1 MVRLDR
7 VFGILLAVIAGWSAF
22 HYPKVA
28 GSIRHR
34 LSVPGGGYPD
44 PSDLRIYGSAAAVIY
59 LLFQGLCT
67 WILKPL
73 ADRLLPRDR
82 WSEQVRQLLCSHF
95 GEMTWK
101 MLYFLMTTAVCLL
114 SFRNERWWPQQL
126 GGEGAEEQLWQGY
139 PMQQN
144 SVYCHLYFYVAFGH
158 HLASL
163 IYILKSPWLPDFFD
177 RLLPCAAALCLIYF
191 SYISNFLRVGVVIL
205 FCHDISDIFTCGC
218 KAFVDTPYHKVTI
231 GLFVLLTVCW
241 FYFRLYTFP
250 SAALFPIYKAIK
262 TRPDHSETEGSSYF
276 IFILLTLSLMNIYW
290 FVLMVKMFVHF
301 ILSGQMR
308 DLHSRVSEEVS
319 SAQSRSREISSKA
332 SKAE

>member
-7 VFGILLAVIAGWSAF
+7 FFGILLAVIAGWSAF

-44 PSDLRIYGSAAAVIY
+44 PTDLRKYGSAAAIIY
-59 LLFQGLCT
+59 LILQGLCT
-67 WILKPL
+67 WMLKPL
-73 ADRLLPRDR
+73 ADRLLPKDR

-95 GEMTWK
+95 GAMTWK
-101 MLYFLMTTAVCLL
+101 MLYFLATAVMCLL
-114 SFRNERWWPQQL
+114 AFRNEPWWPQQL
-126 GGEGAEEQLWQGY
+126 GGEGAEDQLWQGY

-144 SVYCHLYFYVAFGH
+144 SVPCHLYFYVAFGH

-163 IYILKSPWLPDFFD
+163 IYLLKSPWLPDFFD
-177 RLLPCAAALCLIYF
+177 QLLPCVAALCLIYF
-191 SYISNFLRVGVVIL
+191 SYMSNFLRVGVIIL
-205 FCHDISDIFTCGC
+205 FCHDICDIFTCGC

-231 GLFVLLTVCW
+231 GLFMLLTSGW
-241 FYFRLYTFP
+241 FYFRLFTFP
-250 SAALFPIYKAIK
+250 SAALFPIFKAIK
-262 TRPDHSETEGSSYF
+262 TQPNYSETEGSSYF

-301 ILSGQMR
+301 IVSGQMR
-308 DLHSRVSEEVS
+308 DLHSRVSDVDTPVQPRS
-319 SAQSRSREISSKA
+319 GKSVDSRPKSE
-332 SKAE
+332 

>member
-7 VFGILLAVIAGWSAF
+7 VFGILLAVIAFWSAL

-34 LSVPGGGYPD
+34 LGVPGGGYPD
-44 PSDLRIYGSAAAVIY
+44 PSDLRIYGAAAAAFY
-59 LLFQGLCT
+59 LVLQPMERAG
-67 WILKPL
+67 
-73 ADRLLPRDR
+73 A
-82 WSEQVRQLLCSHF
+82 
-95 GEMTWK
+95 
-101 MLYFLMTTAVCLL
+101 TTTLL
-114 SFRNERWWPQQL
+114 SFRGNDLEDVVL
-126 GGEGAEEQLWQGY
+126 FNDYSGY

-144 SVYCHLYFYVAFGH
+144 SIYCHLYFYVAFGH
-158 HLASL
+158 HLATL

-177 RLLPCAAALCLIYF
+177 QLLPCVSALCLIYF
-191 SYISNFLRVGVVIL
+191 SYMSNFLRVGVVIL
-205 FCHDISDIFTCGC
+205 FCHDICDIFTFGC

-231 GLFVLLTVCW
+231 GLFVLLTSCW

-250 SAALFPIYKAIK
+250 SAALFPIFKAIK
-262 TRPDHSETEGSSYF
+262 TRPDNSETESSSYF

-308 DLHSRVSEEVS
+308 DLHSRVSEVDS
-319 SAQSRSREISSKA
+319 SGQPRDRLDVKPSKV
-332 SKAE
+332 E

>member
-7 VFGILLAVIAGWSAF
+7 VFGILLGVIAGWSAL

-34 LSVPGGGYPD
+34 LGVPGGGYPD
-44 PSDLRIYGSAAAVIY
+44 PSDLRIYGSAAAALY
-59 LLFQGLCT
+59 LILQGFCT

-95 GEMTWK
+95 GAMTWK
-101 MLYFLMTTAVCLL
+101 MLYFLMTTALCLL
-114 SFRNERWWPQQL
+114 FFRNEPWWPQQL
-126 GGEGAEEQLWQGY
+126 GGEGAEEELWKGY

-144 SVYCHLYFYVAFGH
+144 SMYCHLYFYVAFGH
-158 HLASL
+158 HLATL
-163 IYILKSPWLPDFFD
+163 IYILKSPCLPDFFD
-177 RLLPCAAALCLIYF
+177 QLLPCVAALCLIYF
-191 SYISNFLRVGVVIL
+191 SYMSNFLRVGVVIL
-205 FCHDISDIFTCGC
+205 FCHDICDIFTFGC
-218 KAFVDTPYHKVTI
+218 KAFVDTPYHKVTV
-231 GLFVLLTVCW
+231 GLFLLLTSCW

-250 SAALFPIYKAIK
+250 SAALFPIFKAIK

-308 DLHSRVSEEVS
+308 DLHSRVPDVD
-319 SAQSRSREISSKA
+319 SAGQQMAHRDVKQSKVE
-332 SKAE
+332 